1 MMRTLVAAFA
11 ALILTHSVHANELQK
26 AAEAAIA
33 AGEPAAVLKA
43 LDKEIYRGN
52 IAAAYQLGLIYL
64 EGKLVARNE
73 AKARKFLK
81 MAAERN
87 DIRLRFKLGMAD
99 AQYALGT
106 MLRDGHGGK
115 PDPAA
120 AASWFEQAAQQGH
133 TQAQLALAQLD
144 FKSAGGKPN
153 PERAFIWSSIA
164 EKSLSEAAQK
174 EAEQIREAA
183 RKQLEP
189 KRLASA
195 EALISTW
202 TPRTY

>member
-11 ALILTHSVHANELQK
+11 ALMLSHSVHANELQIAASK
-26 AAEAAIA
+26 ALA
-33 AGEPAAVLKA
+33 AGEPAAVMKA
-43 LDKEIYRGN
+43 MDKEIYRGN
-52 IAAAYQLGLIYL
+52 IAAAYQLGLIYH
-64 EGKLVARNE
+64 EGKLVTRDD

-81 MAAERN
+81 MAAERS
-87 DIRLRFKLGMAD
+87 DIRLWFKLGIAD

-106 MLRDGHGGK
+106 MLRDGHGSK

-120 AASWFEQAAQQGH
+120 AASWFEMAAQQGH
-133 TQAQLALAQLD
+133 TQAQLALAQID
-144 FKSAGGKPN
+144 FKTAGGKPN

-164 EKSLSEAAQK
+164 EKSLSDAAQK
-174 EAEQIREAA
+174 EAEQIRDAA